1 MNDEI
6 KQSATNSQIGGSH
19 YTDTPIQPVTFIHA
33 NGLDFCQ
40 GSILKYVCRFRN
52 KNGKDDLLKAKHFID
67 LLIEM
72 EYGEC

>member
-1 MNDEI
+1 M
-6 KQSATNSQIGGSH
+6 SALQTQVAGSH
-19 YTDTPIQPVTFIHA
+19 YTDMPIQPVTFIHA

>member
-1 MNDEI
+1 M
-6 KQSATNSQIGGSH
+6 SALQTQVAGSH
-19 YTDTPIQPVTFIHA
+19 YTDMVIQPVTFIHA

>member
-19 YTDTPIQPVTFIHA
+19 YTDMPIQPVTFIHA

>member
-1 MNDEI
+1 MSDEI

-19 YTDTPIQPVTFIHA
+19 YTDMPIQPVTFIHA

-40 GSILKYVCRFRN
+40 GSILKYVCRFRH

-67 LLIEM
+67 LLIEL
-72 EYGEC
+72 EYKE

>member
-1 MNDEI
+1 MSDEI

-19 YTDTPIQPVTFIHA
+19 YTDMPIQPVTFIHA